1 MLKIAIIDPVGSK
14 AGMDYYNSSLANGF
28 NIQGVK
34 SLIFSNYEKKDGL
47 SYKVLFDEH
56 NDMNKIQKLWKLL
69 TGYLKAAIE
78 CRCQKVDYVIL
89 HIFSVGTLSFITTLI
104 PKIFGLKIVI
114 VVHDISSFFRKD
126 NATVQ
131 NIIYNKLADKIIVHN
146 YFSKK
151 RFLQNFDLHDSE
163 KLIVIQQGGYI
174 DLVNNSITKEDAKIA
189 LGLDKNK
196 KYLLFFGQIK
206 KVKGLDIL
214 LSAIPQC
221 HQDIQLIIA
230 GKPWKNDYEENK
242 TIIVQN
248 GLESRIIEKIHFI
261 SDAERDLL
269 YHAADIIVLPY
280 RLIYQSAVLLMAM
293 SYGLPVIVSDLEPNK
308 EVIIDGENGMFFEN
322 GNSDSLAQIINL
334 IVFDE
339 SKLAYLS
346 ANALKTIEGSF
357 SWGTISKQYLQAL
370 NRSQK

>member
-1 MLKIAIIDPVGSK
+1 MFKIAIIDPVGSK

-34 SLIFSNYEKKDGL
+34 SLIFSNYQKKDGL
-47 SYKVLFDEH
+47 NYKVLFDEH
-56 NDMNKIQKLWKLL
+56 NDMNKIKKLL
-69 TGYLKAAIE
+69 RLLAGYLKAAIE
-78 CRCQKVDYVIL
+78 CRRQKVDYVIL
-89 HIFSVGTLSFITTLI
+89 HIFSVGILSFITTLI

-131 NIIYNKLADKIIVHN
+131 DIIYNKLADKIIIHN
-146 YFSKK
+146 NFSKK

-214 LSAIPQC
+214 LSAMPQC

-242 TIIVQN
+242 IIIVQN
-248 GLESRIIEKIHFI
+248 GLENRIIEKIHFI

-293 SYGLPVIVSDLEPNK
+293 SYGLPVVVSDLEPNK

-322 GNSDSLAQIINL
+322 GNSDSLAQIINS

-346 ANALKTIEGSF
+346 ANALKTIKESF
-357 SWGTISKQYLQAL
+357 SWETISKQYLQAL